1 MGWLLGRCLFLESR
15 PGHSSLRTP
24 GGSPPGRGCREKEPV
39 PPGHLRQSL
48 VLATPRG
55 REPQPG
61 GHRLSRDPP
70 WTTWAAAPL
79 GTHQLASPRRSVSAP
94 PGVTDPEASSP
105 SPAHR
110 GRSQRAG
117 GSWRE
122 SQLHS
127 ATGRPR
133 CRASFIRWTRLRG
146 HRLHTRHCARRRLSE
161 DETSRCAFPVQR
173 TSRAEAG
180 VRWLAVATRPGS
192 GRSGS
197 SVVDP
202 ETPEKGRG
210 GTEAQV
216 HAPGD
221 RTGTRL
227 PKAPGGCLFPG
238 EKASGQV
245 RLQVQRERDPPQA
258 WPGPGSAR
266 G

>member
-1 MGWLLGRCLFLESR
+1 MRAAPATAPSEPLVALPQGESVVKRSQFPPATFVRASCWQR
-15 PGHSSLRTP
+15 PG
-24 GGSPPGRGCREKEPV
+24 GGSPSPAGTASAETRPGPRGQRPPWGHTNSPV
-39 PPGHLRQSL
+39 PG
-48 VLATPRG
+48 V
-55 REPQPG
+55 
-61 GHRLSRDPP
+61 
-70 WTTWAAAPL
+70 
-79 GTHQLASPRRSVSAP
+79 VSAP

-180 VRWLAVATRPGS
+180 VRWLAVAARPGS